1 MSFAGMRIGLVGPLA
16 PPAGGMALQTAQLAD
31 LLRGEGA
38 EVEIVQTNRP
48 YQPAWAG
55 RLPVIR
61 AWFRLLPY
69 LWQLWTVAGRS
80 TVMHMMAN
88 SGWSWHLFAAPA
100 IWMARVRGTPLVVN
114 YRGGGAASF
123 LQQSAP
129 SVRATMRR
137 SAGLI
142 VPSGFLK
149 QVFAEHAISASV
161 VPNIINLSRYK
172 PAQQA
177 VPASEPHLIV
187 TRNLEDLYDN
197 ASAIRALA
205 IVRERHPQA
214 RLTLAGTGP
223 ELARLQALAG
233 ELGLADV
240 VRFAGRLE
248 REAMAGLYQSA
259 SVMLNPS
266 LTDNMPNSV
275 LEALASG
282 VPVVSTDVGGVPY
295 LLEHERTG
303 LLVKP
308 AQPAELAAAVLRVL
322 DDAALRQR
330 LVEQGLAEVE
340 RYTWARVAPLLLQ
353 SYQQACNGSSTRSG
367 LKSA

>member
-1 MSFAGMRIGLVGPLA
+1 MSFRGLRVGLIGPLA
-16 PPAGGMALQTAQLAD
+16 PPAGGMALQTAQLAE

-38 EVEIVQTNRP
+38 TVEIVQTNRP

-55 RLPVIR
+55 RIPMLR
-61 AWFRLLPY
+61 ALFRLLPY
-69 LWQLWTVAGRS
+69 LWALWRVSGRS
-80 TVMHMMAN
+80 QVLHLMAN

-100 IWMARVRGTPLVVN
+100 IWIARLRGTPLVVN
-114 YRGGGAASF
+114 YRGGGAAEF
-123 LQQSAP
+123 LRGAAAAVQAS
-129 SVRATMRR
+129 MRR

-142 VPSGFLK
+142 VPSGFLRK
-149 QVFAEHAISASV
+149 VFGDFGMDAQV

-172 PAQQA
+172 PAGRVLQPEA
-177 VPASEPHLIV
+177 PHLIV
-187 TRNLEDLYDN
+187 TRNLESLYDN

-205 IVRERHPQA
+205 LLRAQHPA
-214 RLTLAGTGP
+214 ASLTIAGSGP
-223 ELARLQALAG
+223 ELGMLQALAQ
-233 ELGLADV
+233 ELGVAAQ

-248 REAMAGLYQSA
+248 RDAMAALYQSA
-259 SVMLNPS
+259 DVMLNPS

-308 AQPAELAAAVLRVL
+308 AQPAQLAAAVQRLIV
-322 DDAALRQR
+322 DGALRQSLIR
-330 LVEQGLAEVE
+330 EGLQEVE
-340 RYTWARVAPLLLQ
+340 RYTWPRVAPLLLAAYERAMQGGRALQ
-353 SYQQACNGSSTRSG
+353 SA
-367 LKSA
+367 